1 MRKGPASR
9 SSPTFPHPT
18 TTSRTRIKRAAER
31 FPAKALAGAK
41 REALPAFVEPC
52 LATLVSEVPKGD
64 KWLHEIKWD
73 GYRLMLR
80 IERGRVTV
88 LTRRGHD
95 WTGRFPSIAEAA
107 RQLHVTSAMIDGEA
121 VVENTNGVPD
131 FSALQA
137 ALGAREGPGHKAAHE
152 AVLYAFDL
160 LHLDGRDLRGL
171 PLTARK
177 RQLADLVPHGATGA
191 LRFSEHNEAEGEPMW
206 RHACQMGL
214 EGIVS
219 KRRDCP
225 YRSGRSGDWL
235 KIKCTLRQEFVV
247 VGYLPRSDAP
257 RAVGALALGYYDGD
271 TLVYA
276 GRVGTG
282 FNAKTAAALW
292 KQLQPL
298 RAKQVAFT
306 EALPSLAR
314 KGVTWVE
321 PELVA
326 EVEYRGWTSDGL
338 VRHASFKG
346 IREDK
351 DPREVTR
358 E

>member
-1 MRKGPASR
+1 
-9 SSPTFPHPT
+9 
-18 TTSRTRIKRAAER
+18 
-31 FPAKALAGAK
+31 
-41 REALPAFVEPC
+41 
-52 LATLVSEVPKGD
+52 LVSEVPKGE

-95 WTGRFPSIAEAA
+95 WTARFPTIAEAA
-107 RQLHVTSAMIDGEA
+107 RRLPVTSAMIDGEA
-121 VVENTNGVPD
+121 VVENGNGVPD

-137 ALGAREGPGHKAAHE
+137 ALGARDGPGHKAAHE

-160 LHLDGRDLRGL
+160 LHLEGRDLRGL

-177 RQLADLVPHGATGA
+177 QQLAELVPHGAAGA
-191 LRFSEHNEAEGEPMW
+191 LRYSEHNEGDGEPMW
-206 RHACQMGL
+206 RHACHLGL
-214 EGIVS
+214 EGVVS

-225 YRSGRSGDWL
+225 YRSGRGGDWL

-247 VGYLPRSDAP
+247 AGYLPRSDAP
-257 RAVGALALGYYDGD
+257 RAVGALVLGYYAGD
-271 TLVYA
+271 ALAYA

-282 FNAKTAAALW
+282 FNAKSAAALW

-298 RAKQVAFT
+298 RAKRPRFA
-306 EALPSLAR
+306 EALPSVAR

-326 EVEYRGWTSDGL
+326 EVEFRGWTSDDL

-346 IREDK
+346 LREDK
-351 DPREVTR
+351 DPREVMR
-358 E
+358 ERTGRR